1 MLNIHYISPSL
12 FPSKA
17 ANSVHVIHQ
26 VYALSKLDL
35 NVSLYGA
42 KNTKE
47 SNNNIKHRLEK
58 EYGVN
63 LKKTNLC
70 LMPVII
76 KKGINLQIA
85 IFSVFKLFFLSF
97 TRSNKIYSRNLY
109 AAFFFNIV
117 LRRRIVFETHQIE
130 YGFSGLLQKCILSSK
145 KVKIVLITKKLHQI
159 IEEHF
164 SIKIANSFILSDAA
178 PEGIKPLN
186 SIYKQKTLAAFGIET
201 KNFDYICGYFGHL
214 YEGRGIEVIISIAKR
229 MPGVLFLIFGGNDQD
244 IQRLSSQI
252 KDRNIKLMGHVDNFI
267 ARKIMLSV
275 DCLLMPY
282 QKQVSIGQKGHDTGR
297 WMSPMKMFEYM
308 ASSNPIISSDLPA
321 LREILEDNVN
331 ALLVECDNYEQ
342 WISAI
347 NKLINNKDLSSRL
360 ATNAYNEYLETYNW
374 LFRAKKISKILE
386 DNF

>member
-1 MLNIHYISPSL
+1 
-12 FPSKA
+12 
-17 ANSVHVIHQ
+17 
-26 VYALSKLDL
+26 
-35 NVSLYGA
+35 
-42 KNTKE
+42 
-47 SNNNIKHRLEK
+47 
-58 EYGVN
+58 
-63 LKKTNLC
+63 
-70 LMPVII
+70 
-76 KKGINLQIA
+76 
-85 IFSVFKLFFLSF
+85 
-97 TRSNKIYSRNLY
+97 
-109 AAFFFNIV
+109 
-117 LRRRIVFETHQIE
+117 
-130 YGFSGLLQKCILSSK
+130 
-145 KVKIVLITKKLHQI
+145 
-159 IEEHF
+159 
-164 SIKIANSFILSDAA
+164 
-178 PEGIKPLN
+178 
-186 SIYKQKTLAAFGIET
+186 
-201 KNFDYICGYFGHL
+201 
-214 YEGRGIEVIISIAKR
+214 

-360 ATNAYNEYLETYNW
+360 ATNAYNEYLENKFT
-374 LFRAKKISKILE
+374 I
-386 DNF
+386 